1 MRCAI
6 YCRLSREDENK
17 ADESESI
24 QNQRLLLHQYA
35 EDHGW
40 TVCAEYIDDDKSGAD
55 LDRPGFRAMLRDAE
69 AGKFDILLC
78 KTQSRFTR
86 DLEVSEHYLHRRFSE
101 WGVRFISVVDGVD
114 TGKRDNLKARQLGG
128 LINEW
133 YIADLSDNVR
143 AVFDAKRRR
152 GDFIGSFAPYGY
164 KKSQTKKGRL
174 EPDPEAAAVV
184 REIFRLAGEGHSC
197 AEIARLL
204 TARAIPNPTTYK
216 QLCGEKYHNGH
227 PVRTASSRES
237 GKTPAGAAVPGTADL
252 STQAVREGTEQ
263 NDKLGANDSTTHQ
276 GNCQTGQKGESGG
289 QNPPGGQYI
298 PAGNPEPAESES
310 QIATASPPA
319 QTCSAGWSRSTV
331 SRILRNECYLGA
343 VVQGKREK
351 VSYKSK
357 RLRERK
363 RSEWIV
369 VYGVNEP
376 IVTREEFERAQK
388 NGRK

>member
-35 EDHGW
+35 SDRGW
-40 TVCAEYIDDDKSGAD
+40 TVCAEYIDDDRSGAD
-55 LDRPGFRAMLRDAE
+55 ADRPGFQAMLRDAE
-69 AGKFDILLC
+69 TGHFDVLLC

-86 DLEVSEHYLHRRFSE
+86 DLELSEHYLHRRFSE

-114 TGKRDNLKARQLGG
+114 TGRRDNLKARQLGG

-133 YIADLSDNVR
+133 YLADLSDNVR

-164 KKSQTKKGRL
+164 RKSPTLRGRL

-184 REIFRLAGEGHSC
+184 REIFRLAGEGYTC
-197 AEIARLL
+197 AEIARQL
-204 TARAIPNPTTYK
+204 TARAIPNPTVYK
-216 QLCGEKYHNGH
+216 HLKGEKYFNGH
-227 PVRTASSRES
+227 SSKRFRRQTTVEPHSNGDNTSIEGCTKAHS
-237 GKTPAGAAVPGTADL
+237 GCETTKTYSAGKHTIHHPGTAQTMPPAHCSDTL
-252 STQAVREGTEQ
+252 A
-263 NDKLGANDSTTHQ
+263 TTR
-276 GNCQTGQKGESGG
+276 GK
-289 QNPPGGQYI
+289 
-298 PAGNPEPAESES
+298 
-310 QIATASPPA
+310 ATAKEIQQMGTAAAGPI
-319 QTCSAGWSRSTV
+319 CSAEWSRSTV

-343 VVQGKREK
+343 AVQGKREK

-357 RLRERK
+357 RLRERS
-363 RSEWIV
+363 RSDWIV
-369 VYGVNEP
+369 VYGINEP

-388 NGRK
+388 NRRR